1 MHKKKVTSLS
11 DLNNE
16 IKSYLYAGYDLHFIH
31 GWFSSYL
38 SAPSDSEEDLVIPTY
53 LILDEDSIQDEH
65 KFAKTIDKLINVYSE
80 LADNI
85 FEKNKMLRPLVD
97 FNKPN
102 SFDPLLFT
110 NDHKQNL
117 MLWLYGYLTGYLVTS
132 GDVTE
137 YAPNEKLL
145 DDKFYPAL
153 FTLSVALI
161 KLAKELPLDFMSAE
175 MKADFDE
182 LLVDVRSMWESAEN
196 DQAAVEDTFVS
207 AIEEL
212 DLADI
217 VGALNDVFYVIRLS
231 DEKRFASTQTNNTL
245 LGKLSTRH

>member
-1 MHKKKVTSLS
+1 MHKKKLTNLAE
-11 DLNNE
+11 LNNE
-16 IKSYLYAGYDLHFIH
+16 IKAYLYVGFDLHFIH
-31 GWFSSYL
+31 GWFNSYL

-53 LILDEDSIQDEH
+53 LILNEDLIQDEH
-65 KFAKTIDKLINVYSE
+65 KFAKTVDKLIAVYSE

-85 FEKNKMLRPLVD
+85 FEKNKILRPLVD

-102 SFDPLLFT
+102 SFDPLLFSAE
-110 NDHKQNL
+110 NKQNL
-117 MLWLYGYLTGYLVTS
+117 LLWLYGYMTGYLVTS

-145 DDKFYPAL
+145 DEKFYPAL

-161 KLAKELPLDFMSAE
+161 KLAQELPLDFMSSE
-175 MKADFDE
+175 MKTDFDE
-182 LLVDVRSMWESAEN
+182 LLVDVRSMWESDEN
-196 DQAAVEDTFVS
+196 DQAEVEDIFTDS
-207 AIEEL
+207 IAEL

-231 DEKRFASTQTNNTL
+231 DENRFVNTQTNNSL
-245 LGKLSTRH
+245 LGKLATRH